1 MNRTALHIAAAH
13 ARPIT
18 AWAFTIYRS
27 APRVRESW
35 VHSGTGTGTN
45 SPVIAGLLALASG
58 AQAIRERGLTDGM
71 LTVWC
76 GVREVLVAMTT
87 PVKPLD
93 GVAAMLC
100 DDCRDELSVFR
111 RVEFKEHDLEEDNKA
126 DHLARWAWEAATF
139 VDFPQRPT
147 NRRWLPA
154 FTRESVA

>member
-1 MNRTALHIAAAH
+1 MQRITLSIAVAH

-18 AWAFTIYRS
+18 AWAYSIYRS

-45 SPVIAGLLALASG
+45 SPVVAGLLALAAG
-58 AQAIRERGLTDGM
+58 LQEARQRGLTNGR

-93 GVAAMLC
+93 GIAAMLC
-100 DDCRDELSVFR
+100 DDCRDELAAFR
-111 RVEFKEHDLEEDNKA
+111 KFEFREHDIDEDNKA

-139 VDFPQRPT
+139 RDFPERPT
-147 NRRWLPA
+147 HRRWLPA
-154 FTRESVA
+154 FTRELLA